1 VGLDDRGRVRVGPWK
16 ELGQAEAQLN
26 WFRQTPPCLVV
37 DGKVNPRLDA
47 EHRTRHWGA
56 AVGGVYDIRR
66 SALALD
72 PSGRSVIYAF
82 GDWVT
87 AKEFATALA
96 AMGLTRAAQL
106 DINWSYTRFFLFE
119 QKPDAGPRIR
129 RTLIPK
135 LKYSKNRYVEKP
147 SYRDFFYVTARP

>member
-1 VGLDDRGRVRVGPWK
+1 VRIDSWPKLSADADQFLWY
-16 ELGQAEAQLN
+16 
-26 WFRQTPPCLVV
+26 RQTPPCLVI
-37 DGKVNPRLDA
+37 DGKVNPRVRS

-66 SALALD
+66 SAIALD
-72 PSGRSVIYAF
+72 ASGRSLIYAF

-87 AKEFATALA
+87 AAELARALA
-96 AMGLTRAAQL
+96 AMGVRWAAQL
-106 DINWSYTRFFLFE
+106 DINWSYTRFFLFD
-119 QKPDAGPRIR
+119 PAADGPPRIK

-135 LKYSKNRYVEKP
+135 LEFSRNRYVEKP